1 MKYPIKGFLIFC
13 LVFSN
18 LGFSQPTVIKAK
30 AYVDVVSGKLIEPA
44 NIVIEDGKISAINP
58 KIFPQNFV
66 SIELPNKI
74 LLPGLMDMHTHLDAD
89 FNGSFD
95 HFITKESI
103 IHSFRYSVI
112 ICR

>member
-58 KIFPQNFV
+58 KIQYDCPSFPSL
-66 SIELPNKI
+66 SICGEK
-74 LLPGLMDMHTHLDAD
+74 
-89 FNGSFD
+89 
-95 HFITKESI
+95 
-103 IHSFRYSVI
+103 
-112 ICR
+112 

>member
-58 KIFPQNFV
+58 KMTLKLYSLSMPKPDV
-66 SIELPNKI
+66 LPRI
-74 LLPGLMDMHTHLDAD
+74 
-89 FNGSFD
+89 
-95 HFITKESI
+95 
-103 IHSFRYSVI
+103 
-112 ICR
+112 